1 MKLTISTLFI
11 TSVLVSGCFY
21 PHATPSSE
29 KAAITIELASKAGLQ
44 YTVIKHGKGAKLK
57 PHAEILM
64 HETINYLNGEQVFS
78 TKTMGAPLA
87 IRLGKGTITTKL
99 EDSFIGMQAG
109 EVRKFIIPSS
119 LIKRRKLHPLISPD
133 SIVVYTIELVGS
145 PFPKWFRGGLVRS
158 LDPEEGC

>member
-11 TSVLVSGCFY
+11 ISVLLSGCFY
-21 PHATPSSE
+21 PHAAPSSG
-29 KAAITIELASKAGLQ
+29 KTAINVEIASKTSLQ
-44 YTVIKHGKGAKLK
+44 YTVIKSGKGAKLK
-57 PHAEILM
+57 PHAEILI
-64 HETINYLNGEQVFS
+64 HETISYLNGKQVFS

-87 IRLGKGTITTKL
+87 IHLGKGTITTKL

-133 SIVVYTIELVGS
+133 SIVIYTIELVGS
-145 PFPKWFRGGLVRS
+145 PFPKWFRGGTVRS